1 MADAP
6 FIVERL
12 NAPPFSMKLLSHRF
26 ADLKGLDLLQ
36 KVRRGA
42 ARRRA
47 PAGDAPRVVKLPV
60 SCTPPHSP
68 APRRAGV

>member
-12 NAPPFSMKLLSHRF
+12 NAPPFNMKLLSHRF

-36 KVRRGA
+36 KVRSVRLACVIA
-42 ARRRA
+42 A
-47 PAGDAPRVVKLPV
+47 GAPR
-60 SCTPPHSP
+60 
-68 APRRAGV
+68 